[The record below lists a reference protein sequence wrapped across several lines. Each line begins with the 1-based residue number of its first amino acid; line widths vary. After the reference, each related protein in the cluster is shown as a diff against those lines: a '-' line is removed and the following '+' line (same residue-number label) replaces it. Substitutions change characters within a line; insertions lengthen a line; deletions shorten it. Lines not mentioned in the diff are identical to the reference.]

1 MSRHERFSAV
11 DRRGKRTP
19 QTMLLLDERDRYLV
33 EASRFYPGCRD
44 REIAR
49 RLRTALLRYQGGRW
63 RRTCTELR
71 PPHPPEKIDAV
82 LWAILKTKDYVPSEM
97 TIRRALGYS

>member
-1 MSRHERFSAV
+1 MRHERFGGVGQRSPS
-11 DRRGKRTP
+11 TL
-19 QTMLLLDERDRYLV
+19 LLLDERRVLLR
-33 EASRFYPGCRD
+33 AAAAHFPGLSH

-49 RLRTALLRYQGGRW
+49 RLRTALMRYRDGRW

-82 LWAILKTKDYVPSEM
+82 LWMILRVRDAVPSEM
-97 TIRRALGYS
+97 TIRRALYS